1 MLLQSVGLLKARL
14 ASRSRSAEVGIGV
27 GFGVGTGGT
36 DGASGGD
43 AGVGVGDLDWSPP
56 CGCCSRLSRHF
67 FYS

>member
-27 GFGVGTGGT
+27 GFGVGTA
-36 DGASGGD
+36 DGARDGG
-43 AGVGVGDLDWSPP
+43 AEVGVGDLNWSLP